1 MKLSLKQEGL
11 NQIILDLQK
20 MSKEGK
26 SAMNSALRDTGKK
39 VAKDLRKERSAGGF
53 APLSK
58 ISKLKGH
65 RKPWGKMKFITVS
78 YKNNNKVVIT
88 TKGLN
93 KTMEFGGSATVS
105 EKFKRFL
112 HFKGIHLKKTT
123 NRLRVP
129 ARPLFARTWNKVKG
143 EIVSYFTDRFIYRIN
158 RSLRRLRFN
167 KR

>member
-1 MKLSLKQEGL
+1 
-11 NQIILDLQK
+11 
-20 MSKEGK
+20 
-26 SAMNSALRDTGKK
+26 
-39 VAKDLRKERSAGGF
+39 
-53 APLSK
+53 
-58 ISKLKGH
+58 
-65 RKPWGKMKFITVS
+65 MKFITVA
-78 YKNNNKVVIT
+78 YKRKDEIVVT

-93 KTMEFGGSATVS
+93 KTIEEGGYVAYKIGVS